1 VTYVPPDHE
10 DTGELPPPEAAADL
24 SSALVE
30 PVIAVDAMGGDY
42 APDEIVAG
50 ALAAQREHG
59 VTTLLTGPPARL
71 RPVIARL
78 GAGSELRVVPAEDV
92 VGMGEGALAGFRRPR
107 SSIAVACQLVRR
119 GQASAVVSAGS
130 TAAIV
135 ASARHRLLPLPGVPR
150 PGLAVLLPTY
160 PKPTVLIDAGSTAD
174 PKPEM
179 LVQFG
184 QLGVAYAQIALG
196 IATPRV
202 GLLTI
207 GTEPGKGNALTRR
220 AHELLAAEPQG
231 DALPLNF
238 AGNIE
243 GGDLMAGAV
252 DVIVTDGFTGNVAL
266 KTLEGAVRF
275 AAGELRTALTSTR
288 TARMGAVLQRRGLRE
303 LSRRLEPESYGGA
316 ALLGLGGTVVIAHG
330 ASTARAVTA
339 ACALAASLVRGDIT
353 ERIRERV
360 GVSEQRRGIHLPR
373 RER

>member
-1 VTYVPPDHE
+1 MSHVPPGHE
-10 DTGELPPPEAAADL
+10 DAHEPLILPLGSPVSE
-24 SSALVE
+24 
-30 PVIAVDAMGGDY
+30 VIAVDAMGGDY

-59 VTTLLTGPPARL
+59 LTTLLTGPPARL

-78 GAGSELRVVPAEDV
+78 GARSELRVVPAEDV

-130 TAAIV
+130 TGAIV
-135 ASARHRLLPLPGVPR
+135 ASARHRLLPLPSVPR
-150 PGLAVLLPTY
+150 PGLAVVLPTH
-160 PKPTVLIDAGSTAD
+160 PKPTVLIDAGATAD

-184 QLGVAYAQIALG
+184 HLGVAYAQIALG
-196 IATPRV
+196 IPVPKV

-207 GTEPGKGNALTRR
+207 GAEPGKGNALTRR

-231 DALPLNF
+231 GLPLHF

-266 KTLEGAVRF
+266 KTLEGAMRF
-275 AAGELRTALTSTR
+275 AASELRTALTSTR
-288 TARMGAVLQRRGLRE
+288 AARVGAMLQRRGLRE
-303 LSRRLEPESYGGA
+303 LSHRIEPETYGGA
-316 ALLGLGGTVVIAHG
+316 ALLGMGGTVVIAHG

-339 ACALAASLVRGDIT
+339 ACALAVNLTRGDIT
-353 ERIRERV
+353 ERVKERI
-360 GVSEQRRGIHLPR
+360 GVTEPR
-373 RER
+373 RSTHFLRRDR